1 MPTQCTCPP
10 ADAIPDISAQDCP
23 SKAGNITRLVIGRE
37 AGGDFT
43 DITDETEFDTRL
55 AAVDATKIVLTPFLS
70 DVEFPSSNIIET
82 AKDDKSSPF
91 GEGFRTGETSVTV
104 TANLKN
110 LEPSIKDELVS
121 IVNCYSDL
129 NIALVD
135 SNDKIW
141 AIGSTTL
148 IPISNGFVGTRQFGG
163 IDDTDAYTLSF
174 TLRPEW
180 DLGLL
185 ENVPTWSPNAK

>member
-1 MPTQCTCPP
+1 ML
-10 ADAIPDISAQDCP
+10 S
-23 SKAGNITRLVIGRE
+23 
-37 AGGDFT
+37 
-43 DITDETEFDTRL
+43 
-55 AAVDATKIVLTPFLS
+55 PFLS
-70 DVEFPSSNIIET
+70 DVEFTSSNIIET

-91 GEGFRTGETSVTV
+91 GEGFRTVETSVTV
-104 TANLKN
+104 TANLNN